1 MVFLLSEDKALR
13 EKLQGMTVYD
23 QKATGDD
30 VPRNVG
36 VWFGQPDQEIRAQAY
51 PYVTIDMIDIS
62 RDPSREMRGLV
73 SPSYL
78 PTPTQV
84 VLADGST
91 EQYDMNRHAVLINMP
106 IPVNLD
112 YQVTTYSRHPR
123 HDRMLM
129 AQLIRDKLSM
139 RFGVLEIDDGT
150 VRRMDVLDIMKRDIT
165 EQEKRLF
172 VNAITVRVSSEI
184 DPEIVDTLYQVRSVS
199 LENPETLGFEGDW
212 NRTAVISG
220 TGNAAWGPTTA

>member
-1 MVFLLSEDKALR
+1 
-13 EKLQGMTVYD
+13 
-23 QKATGDD
+23 
-30 VPRNVG
+30 
-36 VWFGQPDQEIRAQAY
+36 
-51 PYVTIDMIDIS
+51 MIDIA

-73 SPSYL
+73 SPTYL
-78 PTPTQV
+78 PTPTSV

-91 EQYDMNRHAVLINMP
+91 EPYDLDKHAVVINMP

-129 AQLIRDKLSM
+129 AQLIRDKLPM

-150 VRRMDVLDIMKRDIT
+150 VRRMDVLDVMKRDIT

-172 VNAITVRVSSEI
+172 VNAVTVRVSSEL
-184 DPEIVDTLYQVRSVS
+184 DPEIVDTLYQVRSVD
-199 LENPETLGFEGDW
+199 LDNPTTNGFEGDW
-212 NRTAVISG
+212 DLTITA
-220 TGNAAWGPTTA
+220 

>member
-23 QKATGDD
+23 QKATGDE

-51 PYVTIDMIDIS
+51 PYVTIDMIDIA

-73 SPSYL
+73 SPTYL
-78 PTPTQV
+78 PTPTSV

-91 EQYDMNRHAVLINMP
+91 EPYDLDKHAVVINMP

-129 AQLIRDKLSM
+129 AQLIRDKLPM

-150 VRRMDVLDIMKRDIT
+150 VRRMDVLDVMKRDIT

-172 VNAITVRVSSEI
+172 VNAVTVRVSSEL
-184 DPEIVDTLYQVRSVS
+184 DPEIVDTLYQVRSVD
-199 LENPETLGFEGDW
+199 LDNPTTNGFEGDW
-212 NRTAVISG
+212 DLTITA
-220 TGNAAWGPTTA
+220 

>member
-23 QKATGDD
+23 QKATGDQ

-51 PYVTIDMIDIS
+51 PYVTIDMIDIA

-73 SPSYL
+73 SPAYL
-78 PTPTQV
+78 PTPTSV
-84 VLADGST
+84 VLANGST
-91 EQYDMNRHAVLINMP
+91 EPYDLDKHAVVINMP

-129 AQLIRDKLSM
+129 AQLIRDKLPM

-150 VRRMDVLDIMKRDIT
+150 VRRMDVLDVMKRDIT

-172 VNAITVRVSSEI
+172 VNAVTVRVSSEL
-184 DPEIVDTLYQVRSVS
+184 DPEIVDTLYQVRSVN
-199 LENPETLGFEGDW
+199 LDNPIADGFEGDW
-212 NRTAVISG
+212 EQTITA
-220 TGNAAWGPTTA
+220 